1 MNVMFT
7 EGPATLNWS
16 AIMKNV
22 NEDPAIFFRD
32 GGWSFLQEASDEE
45 GGESDDSGSVFEVD
59 SEDLLSESSEE
70 YSTDYSEANEEGDE
84 SDSEVDEDEE
94 DEDDS
99 DYDD

>member
-1 MNVMFT
+1 SMNVMFT

-45 GGESDDSGSVFEVD
+45 GGESDDSGSVFE
-59 SEDLLSESSEE
+59 

>member
-1 MNVMFT
+1 MAGSSFT
-7 EGPATLNWS
+7 
-16 AIMKNV
+16 
-22 NEDPAIFFRD
+22 FFMIA
-32 GGWSFLQEASDEE
+32 LQFKVAEASDEE